1 MVSEQQPLIFSN
13 TNTDFQHFLIGGPK
27 GNEQYSYMFTTH
39 SFIACLGK
47 KPTIIK
53 NIFIKTASH
62 YKSLGFSRKIISYPD
77 SVSIAGRQFKLG
89 RQFPIFHTNLKR
101 SNFSTRGLY
110 YSPCFTVFLQCQHG
124 TAFIPCSSAPHSCW
138 GPLHALGLTEKFPES
153 LALLRSKAPQNHSA
167 MGVKEIHVKLSAAH
181 FLCWRLEGA
190 DGLYVKC
197 DVWRNSM
204 CYTQVIYKL
213 ITRHNFWQ
221 VLRLP
226 NAPV

>member
-1 MVSEQQPLIFSN
+1 MDRYNDDTILSVGHRFLSNGLCICPGRNIFPFCMVSEQQPLIFSN
-13 TNTDFQHFLIGGPK
+13 TNTDFQYFLIGGPK

-47 KPTIIK
+47 KPTTIK

-124 TAFIPCSSAPHSCW
+124 TAFIPCSSAP
-138 GPLHALGLTEKFPES
+138 
-153 LALLRSKAPQNHSA
+153 
-167 MGVKEIHVKLSAAH
+167 I
-181 FLCWRLEGA
+181 
-190 DGLYVKC
+190 
-197 DVWRNSM
+197 
-204 CYTQVIYKL
+204 
-213 ITRHNFWQ
+213 
-221 VLRLP
+221 
-226 NAPV
+226 PVEVPCML